1 MAVKVAILG
10 GTGGM
15 GQWFARYFQGKGF
28 DVVISGRFP
37 EKTARVAREL
47 GVGHAASDV
56 TAVRDADMVVV
67 SMPIEVSA
75 KSILDVASH
84 MQKDAILFDLASV
97 KGDVIKALERA
108 AKMDLRVLSV
118 HPLYGPGAPSLRGKQ
133 VLLIPINENIQVV
146 EEMAQMFKEDGGVV
160 HLLKSGEVHDKMM
173 ALTLGLPHFL
183 NILFAKVLA
192 GGDIQEVKKF
202 GGTTFS
208 LQLLLAE
215 SVLSQDPNLYYA
227 IQSQNPAFKELLSTV
242 LTNLEEIASAV
253 VQKDKSRF
261 IKHFQETTASISRD
275 PEFSTAY
282 QRFYKALDA
291 SQ

>member
-1 MAVKVAILG
+1 MKVAILG
-10 GTGGM
+10 GTGSM
-15 GQWFARYFQGKGF
+15 GQWFANYFQDKGF
-28 DVVISGRFP
+28 DVVISGRYP
-37 EKTARVAREL
+37 EKTTRIALEL
-47 GVGHAASDV
+47 GVDHAISDV

-75 KSILDVASH
+75 NSILDIASH
-84 MQKDAILFDLASV
+84 MKKGAILFDLASV
-97 KGDVIKALERA
+97 KGDIIKALKRA
-108 AKMDLRVLSV
+108 AKMGIRALSV
-118 HPLYGPGAPSLRGKQ
+118 HPLYGPGAPSMKGKQ
-133 VLLIPINENIQVV
+133 VLLIPVYENIQIV
-146 EEMAQMFKEDGGVV
+146 EEMAKMFKEDGGVV

-192 GGDIQEVKKF
+192 GSDIQEVKKF
-202 GGTTFS
+202 GGTTFT

-227 IQSQNPAFKELLSTV
+227 IQNQNPTFKELLSTV
-242 LTNLEEIASAV
+242 LTSLKEMTSAV
-253 VQKDKSRF
+253 VQNDKPRF
-261 IKHFQETTASISRD
+261 IKHFQETTASISQD

>member
-1 MAVKVAILG
+1 MGVKVAILG

-15 GQWFARYFQGKGF
+15 GQWFAKYFHGKGF
-28 DVVISGRFP
+28 EVVISGRFP

-47 GVGHAASDV
+47 GVDHAASNV
-56 TAVRDADMVVV
+56 TAVRNADMVVV
-67 SMPIEVSA
+67 SMPIEVTA
-75 KSILDVASH
+75 KSVLNIASH

-108 AKMDLRVLSV
+108 TKMGLRALSV
-118 HPLYGPGAPSLRGKQ
+118 HPLYGPGAPSMRGKQ
-133 VLLIPINENIQVV
+133 ILLIPINENIQVV
-146 EEMAQMFKEDGGVV
+146 EEMAQMFKEDRGVV

-192 GGDIQEVKKF
+192 GGDIEEVKKF

-253 VQKDKSRF
+253 LQKDKPRF
-261 IKHFQETTASISRD
+261 IKNFQETTASISRD

>member
-15 GQWFARYFQGKGF
+15 GQWFANYFLGKGF

-37 EKTARVAREL
+37 EKTARVALEL
-47 GVGHAASDV
+47 GVGHANSDV
-56 TAVRDADMVVV
+56 KAVLDADMVVV
-67 SMPIEVSA
+67 SMPIEVTA
-75 KSILDVASH
+75 KSILNVACY
-84 MQKDAILFDLASV
+84 MQKDAILYDLNSV
-97 KGDVIKALERA
+97 KGDVIKALESA
-108 AKMDLRVLSV
+108 AKMGIRALSV
-118 HPLYGPGAPSLRGKQ
+118 HPLYGPGASNMRGQQ
-133 VLLIPINENIQVV
+133 VLLIPIKEDVHVV
-146 EEMAQMFKEDGGVV
+146 DEMSQMFKADGAVV
-160 HLLKSGEVHDKMM
+160 HVLESGEVHDKMM

-192 GGDIQEVKKF
+192 GNDIRDVKKF
-202 GGTTFS
+202 GGTTFK

-227 IQSQNPAFKELLSTV
+227 IQSQNPAFDELLTTV
-242 LTNLEEIASAV
+242 LTILKEMASSV
-253 VQKDKSRF
+253 IQKDKPRF
-261 IKHFQETTASISRD
+261 IKNFKETTASISRD